1 MTWLTRLYQKSV
13 FNAVELTR
21 ADASVI
27 KALAILMIV
36 AHNYFHQVKPF
47 PGENE
52 MAFHAETFWKMVF
65 QIAEH
70 PFDAFHPIASFFG
83 HYGVHIFLFMSG
95 YGLTK
100 KALGYVQKHGGISW
114 TDLWKVSLNQI
125 AKIVSLTLVGV
136 SILCLYKYIAW
147 GTLPDAEFF
156 TKYLVFLTFT
166 ENLRP
171 GDFGYFVSVWWFM
184 ALIVQFYLLFPII
197 FKGLSRHA
205 YLTLSIGVVCQLLA
219 VSIYEPLLEQHVLVY
234 ATPLGQMVLF
244 MLGGYLAMGRRLSR
258 WIVLPLVVVLPLT
271 FIDPNF
277 FHLSFVAV
285 PVFLMLAYG
294 LLRERLIASKT
305 LLWIGGMSMFI
316 YIVHGDLR
324 WQVIPVVNEAQNIW
338 LSYIMFFGYVAEVFI
353 FAILAKWL
361 ASTTR
366 IMRLQPF
373 KVKPKTSMNGCMPMV
388 LKPTEA

>member
-65 QIAEH
+65 QIAGH

-125 AKIVSLTLVGV
+125 AKIVTLTLVGV

-285 PVFLMLAYG
+285 TVFLMLAYG

-338 LSYIMFFGYVAEVFI
+338 FSYIMFFGYVAEVFI

-366 IMRLQPF
+366 VMRLQPF
-373 KVKPKTSMNGCMPMV
+373 KVKPKASMNGCVPTV

>member
-52 MAFHAETFWKMVF
+52 MAFHAETFWNMVF

-285 PVFLMLAYG
+285 TVFLMLAYG

-373 KVKPKTSMNGCMPMV
+373 KVKPKKTLEMQYVSI
-388 LKPTEA
+388 TT

>member
-100 KALGYVQKHGGISW
+100 KALGYVQKHGGIGW
-114 TDLWKVSLNQI
+114 FDLYKVSLNQI
-125 AKIVSLTLVGV
+125 AKIVTLTVVGV
-136 SILCLYKYIAW
+136 AILCLYKYIAW

-219 VSIYEPLLEQHVLVY
+219 VSIYEPLLEHHVLVY

-285 PVFLMLAYG
+285 TVFLMLAYG

-373 KVKPKTSMNGCMPMV
+373 KVKPKASMNGCVPTV

>member
-1 MTWLTRLYQKSV
+1 MTWLTRLYDKSV

-36 AHNYFHQVKPF
+36 AHNYFL
-47 PGENE
+47 
-52 MAFHAETFWKMVF
+52 
-65 QIAEH
+65 QIVDH

-114 TDLWKVSLNQI
+114 LDLWKVSLNQI

-147 GTLPDAEFF
+147 GTLPNVEFF

-171 GDFGYFVSVWWFM
+171 GDFGYFVTVWWFM

-205 YLTLSIGVVCQLLA
+205 YLTLFVGVQCQLLSVA
-219 VSIYEPLLEQHVLVY
+219 LYQPLLDEHVLVY
-234 ATPLGQMVLF
+234 ATPIGHMVLF

-271 FIDPNF
+271 FVDPDF

-285 PVFLMLAYG
+285 TVFLMLTYG
-294 LLRERLIASKT
+294 LFRERLIASKT

-324 WQVIPVVNEAQNIW
+324 WQIIPVVNDAQNIW
-338 LSYIMFFGYVAEVFI
+338 LSYIMFMGYVAEVFI

-373 KVKPKTSMNGCMPMV
+373 RVSPKVADPCVTTV
-388 LKPTEA
+388 LKPS

>member
-13 FNAVELTR
+13 FNSVELTR

-285 PVFLMLAYG
+285 TVFLMLAYG

-338 LSYIMFFGYVAEVFI
+338 FSYIMFFGYVAEVFI

-373 KVKPKTSMNGCMPMV
+373 KVKPKASMNGCVPTV

>member
-219 VSIYEPLLEQHVLVY
+219 VSIYESLLEQHVLVY

-285 PVFLMLAYG
+285 TVFLMLAYG

-338 LSYIMFFGYVAEVFI
+338 FSYIMFFGYVAEVFI

-373 KVKPKTSMNGCMPMV
+373 KVKPKKTQEMQYVSI
-388 LKPTEA
+388 TT

>member
-1 MTWLTRLYQKSV
+1 MV
-13 FNAVELTR
+13 FNV
-21 ADASVI
+21 
-27 KALAILMIV
+27 
-36 AHNYFHQVKPF
+36 
-47 PGENE
+47 
-52 MAFHAETFWKMVF
+52 ETFWNTVF
-65 QIAEH
+65 QIVDH

-114 TDLWKVSLNQI
+114 LDLWKVSLNQI

-147 GTLPDAEFF
+147 GTLPNVEFF

-171 GDFGYFVSVWWFM
+171 GDFGYFVTVWWFM

-205 YLTLSIGVVCQLLA
+205 YLTLFVGVLCQLLA
-219 VSIYEPLLEQHVLVY
+219 VALYQPLLDEHVLVY
-234 ATPLGQMVLF
+234 ATPIGHMVLF
-244 MLGGYLAMGRRLSR
+244 MLGGYLAMGRCLSR

-271 FIDPNF
+271 FVDPDF

-285 PVFLMLAYG
+285 TVFLMLTYG
-294 LLRERLIASKT
+294 LFRERLIASKT

-324 WQVIPVVNEAQNIW
+324 WQIIPVVNDAQNIW
-338 LSYIMFFGYVAEVFI
+338 LSYIMFMGYVAEVFI

-373 KVKPKTSMNGCMPMV
+373 RVSPKVADPCVTTV
-388 LKPTEA
+388 LKPS

>member
-52 MAFHAETFWKMVF
+52 MAFHAETFWKMIF

-285 PVFLMLAYG
+285 TVFLMLAYG

>member
-219 VSIYEPLLEQHVLVY
+219 VSIYESLLEQHVLVY

-271 FIDPNF
+271 LIDPNF

-285 PVFLMLAYG
+285 TVFLMLAYG

-373 KVKPKTSMNGCMPMV
+373 KVKPKKTLEMQYVSI
-388 LKPTEA
+388 TT